1 MKDFIYEN
9 PTKIYFGRDSLSHL
23 KEELNKYG
31 DNILLVYGMNSI
43 KRIGLYDKVIKVLKQ
58 TKKNV
63 FELSGV
69 TPNPKADKLYEGM
82 NIVRNNH
89 IDFILAVGGGSV
101 IDLAKGISASSY
113 CYDDDPFEK
122 YWVNKLPLDNEVVP
136 LGAILTMTGTG
147 SEANGGSVISKGEY
161 KIGRVFPPNVYPRF
175 ALMNPTFTYSV
186 SEYQMLSGIFDIFS
200 HLMEQYFSD
209 FDNNVSD
216 SLLEALMKDLIKNTK
231 IAIKS
236 PHNYEARSNI
246 MWISTLALN
255 TITGVGKSQDWEVH
269 NIEHQLSAYTDC
281 AHGMGLSSISVPYYK
296 KIYLDGVD
304 KFFKFATNVFNIKKK
319 RSELTK
325 DVALKGILA
334 LEKFIKDSKM
344 VYSIKEFN
352 VNEEMIRNIANSVD
366 LETGGYKTLTH
377 EDVYDILIDSYNA
390 K

>member
-9 PTKIYFGRDSLSHL
+9 PTRIYFGRDSLSYL
-23 KEELNKYG
+23 IDELNKYG
-31 DNILLVYGMNSI
+31 DNVLLVYGMNSI
-43 KRIGLYDKVIKVLKQ
+43 KRIGLYDKVIKILNKA
-58 TKKNV
+58 KKKI

-69 TPNPKADKLYEGM
+69 TPNPKVDKLYEG
-82 NIVRNNH
+82 ISLVKENH
-89 IDFILAVGGGSV
+89 IDFILAIGGGSV

-113 CYDDDPFEK
+113 SNSDPYEK
-122 YWVNKLPLDNEVVP
+122 YWVNQLPLDNEVVP

-147 SEANGGSVISKGEY
+147 SEANGGSVVSNGDY
-161 KIGRVFPPNVYPRF
+161 KIARVFPPSVYPRF
-175 ALMNPTFTYSV
+175 AIMNPVYTYSV

-209 FDNNVSD
+209 FDNNISD
-216 SLLEALMKDLIKNTK
+216 SLLETLMRDLMKYTK
-231 IAIKS
+231 VAIKS

-255 TITGVGKSQDWEVH
+255 TITGVGKAQDWEVH

-281 AHGMGLSSISVPYYK
+281 AHGMGLAAISVPYYK

-304 KFFKFATNVFNIKKK
+304 KFYKFATNVFHIKKK
-319 RSELTK
+319 RNELIK
-325 DVALKGILA
+325 DVAYKGILA

-344 VYSIKEFN
+344 VYSIKEFD
-352 VNEEMIRNIANSVD
+352 VSEDIIRKIADSASLD
-366 LETGGYKTLTH
+366 TCGYKTLTH
-377 EDVYDILIDSYNA
+377 EDVYDILKESYNA